1 MSIHTATLLQGLGFQ
16 IDRRLEELHTA
27 LPGRVESFDAAK
39 QTVDVTPAVQ
49 SFALAEDGTRIAY
62 TLPVLA
68 DIPLVFPG
76 AGGYRETFPVTA
88 GDTVLLVFTEA
99 SLDVW
104 QAQGGIVDPQD
115 RRRHHISDVV
125 AIPGLHPNPKPWT
138 GVATDAA
145 TWGHDGGPQVVARS
159 AGLELGATAAAPPTD
174 ALVLG
179 TTYRAAEDTFLQLF
193 SSSAATIQTALTT
206 AATALAAAATALA
219 VPIVGGAMAA
229 TPLATVVSQLGVIT
243 AQVAALQAAIAT
255 YKSTG
260 AGAYLSQKVKTA

>member
-1 MSIHTATLLQGLGFQ
+1 MSMRTPTLRQAIDVFL
-16 IDRRLEELHTA
+16 DRRLEEVHTA
-27 LPGRVESFDAAK
+27 LPGRVESFDATK

-49 SFALAEDGTRIAY
+49 ALALNEDGTRAPY

-68 DIPLVFPG
+68 DVPLIFPG
-76 AGGYRETFPVTA
+76 GGGYRETFPIAA
-88 GDTVLLVFTEA
+88 GDTVLLVFAES
-99 SLDVW
+99 SLDSW

-115 RRRHHISDVV
+115 RRRHHIADVV

-145 TWGHDGGPQVVARS
+145 TWGRDGGPQVVARA

-179 TTYRAAEDTFLQLF
+179 TTYRAAEDVWLQAVKT
-193 SSSAATIQTALTT
+193 STSAINTALI
-206 AATALAAAATALA
+206 AAASALATATAALA

-229 TPLATVVSQLGVIT
+229 TPLGTVVSQLATIA
-243 AQVAALQAAIAT
+243 AQVAALQAAAT
-255 YKSTG
+255 TYASTG